1 MFGRCVFVVSAI
13 CLLAFLVGC
22 TPSVDTTP
30 GTGKVVDKDDIKTME
45 QPQKPPT
52 PK

>member
-22 TPSVDTTP
+22 TPGVDTTP
-30 GTGKVVDKDDIKTME
+30 GTGKVGGKDDIKKME
-45 QPQKPPT
+45 QPEPP
-52 PK
+52 PKK

>member
-1 MFGRCVFVVSAI
+1 MFGRCVFIVSAI

-30 GTGKVVDKDDIKTME
+30 GTGKVVGNDDIKNMD
-45 QPQKPPT
+45 QPEPP
-52 PK
+52 PKK